1 MSQIEAL
8 LRAGLSEI
16 GKASARVITK
26 ATATALEEARA
37 GVGRVARD
45 VDKKIRRTRDRIER
59 IVEMPPEEVEVE
71 QDDDFSVGAGGRRG
85 KW

>member
-1 MSQIEAL
+1 MSHLENL
-8 LRAGLSEI
+8 LRHGLSEI

-26 ATATALEEARA
+26 ATATALEEARS

-45 VDKKIRRTRDRIER
+45 LDKRIKRTRDRIER
-59 IVEMPPEEVEVE
+59 IVEMPEERDDVE
-71 QDDDFSVGAGGRRG
+71 QDDDFSVGQGGRRG

>member
-1 MSQIEAL
+1 MSQIENL

-37 GVGRVARD
+37 GIGRAAREAD
-45 VDKKIRRTRDRIER
+45 RRIKRTRDRIER
-59 IVEMPPEEVEVE
+59 IVEMPPD
-71 QDDDFSVGAGGRRG
+71 DDDFSVGNGGKRY
-85 KW
+85 